1 MDDKPQNLRVE
12 EGMFRRS
19 AAAECVASNSVRTQR
34 VAVGE
39 GVPRA
44 MTAEEEGK
52 EQMEVFFFGWS

>member
-1 MDDKPQNLRVE
+1 MISCKILRVE

-19 AAAECVASNSVRTQR
+19 AAAECAASDSVRPQR

-44 MTAEEEGK
+44 MTVEEEGK
-52 EQMEVFFFGWS
+52 EQMEVSILGWS